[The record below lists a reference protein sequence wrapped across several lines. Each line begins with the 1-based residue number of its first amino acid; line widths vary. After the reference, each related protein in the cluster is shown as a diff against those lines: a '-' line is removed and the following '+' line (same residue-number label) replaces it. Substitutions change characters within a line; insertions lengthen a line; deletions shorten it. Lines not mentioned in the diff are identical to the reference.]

1 MRFSIITPS
10 FRASRW
16 LKLCIASVADQ
27 DQDVEHIV
35 QDSCSDDGTADWLV
49 KDPRVKAFIE
59 KDEGMYDAINRGF
72 AKAHGDICAY
82 LNCDEQYL
90 PGALAEVEN
99 FFSLHPESDI
109 LFGDAILVSSRGAP
123 ISYRRVVC
131 PTIAHT
137 RLVHLN
143 TLSCA
148 MFFRRKIIEKGYL
161 FDPKLKDIGDA
172 VWVETL
178 LKAGVPMATLRRPL
192 AVFTF
197 TGENRSALR
206 MAKTEISQ
214 WQMAPGRFI
223 GLRRTMAI
231 LRHRIRKAAAG
242 AYRRRH
248 VEIEIYTLDSP
259 SNRQH
264 IFGHSVGFGWPR
276 Q

>member
-1 MRFSIITPS
+1 MQFSIITPS

-90 PGALAEVEN
+90 PGTLARVAS
-99 FFSLHPESDI
+99 FFAMHPEVDV
-109 LFGDAILVSSRGAP
+109 LFGDAVLINAQGKPL
-123 ISYRRVVC
+123 SYRRAVLPKQSHV
-131 PTIAHT
+131 
-137 RLVHLN
+137 RLAHLN

-172 VWVETL
+172 AWVETL
-178 LKAGVPMATLRRPL
+178 LKAGVPVATLRRPL

-197 TGENRSALR
+197 TGENRSASR
-206 MAKTEISQ
+206 IAKAEISQ
-214 WQMAPGRFI
+214 RRTALGRFLW
-223 GLRRTMAI
+223 LRKAMAI
-231 LRHRIRKAAAG
+231 LRHRMRKAAAG

-248 VEIEIYTLDSP
+248 VKIEIYTLSSP
-259 SNRQH
+259 SKRQH
-264 IFGHSVGFGWPR
+264 SFGHSVGFGWPT